1 MKFLLGTKIG
11 MSQTWKTDGGVVPL
25 TVIQAG
31 PMVVTQKKTS
41 ERDGYEAIQVSLGKR
56 KRLKKPQQGH
66 LKKGKTD
73 TARWLREARGAWN
86 VESGAVIDV
95 SVFVPGDIVKV
106 SGISKG
112 KGFQGGV
119 KRHGF
124 HGASAT
130 HGTKHAH
137 RQPGSIGSSWPERV
151 RKGKRMAGRMG
162 HERVTVK
169 NLEVVSVDKEKNLLA
184 VKGAVPGARGT
195 LLEIRG

>member
-1 MKFLLGTKIG
+1 